1 MSFAAIVE
9 IDVLVILMY
18 FLINVIID
26 YSGRWFLHYYD
37 EDIVFL

>member
-1 MSFAAIVE
+1 MSFAAIAE

-18 FLINVIID
+18 FLLNVIID
-26 YSGRWFLHYYD
+26 SNGRWFLHYYD

>member
-1 MSFAAIVE
+1 MSFAAIAE

-26 YSGRWFLHYYD
+26 YNGRWFLHYYD